1 MNSLGRHFRNQEDT
15 SNPSCDYEGCNFFTS
30 GALYSNLPYPDDVSL
45 GPLTDQ
51 QPPASVTPQQ
61 SELGQILSMLR
72 DQKLE
77 SEKTNERMNMLQ
89 AQVNSILMPT
99 TTTGVTVA
107 STTPATTT
115 VSTSNTY
122 SSPPTSAPNVIAS
135 AASNLAAALQGG
147 LGHGNNYGYQ
157 GLTMNHLRA
166 DPAINAGGNAVLAEA
181 IRNVPPLNPIPQ
193 AQVNVLGPAV
203 NQHQPSDQVINSVEQ
218 LFRATTVNK
227 QLRSYEFAST
237 GQFS

>member
-1 MNSLGRHFRNQEDT
+1 MAPARCSVCHCYTRNCPPGLPNHQPVTAMGPNCTMNSLGRHFRNQEDT
-15 SNPSCDYEGCNFFTS
+15 SNSSCDYEGCNFFTS

-107 STTPATTT
+107 STTPVTTT
-115 VSTSNTY
+115 VSTSNSY

-147 LGHGNNYGYQ
+147 LGHGNNCGHQ

-166 DPAINAGGNAVLAEA
+166 DP
-181 IRNVPPLNPIPQ
+181 
-193 AQVNVLGPAV
+193 
-203 NQHQPSDQVINSVEQ
+203 VIMQCLQRLLE
-218 LFRATTVNK
+218 LFR
-227 QLRSYEFAST
+227 QLTLYLKLKSM
-237 GQFS
+237 FSGLQ